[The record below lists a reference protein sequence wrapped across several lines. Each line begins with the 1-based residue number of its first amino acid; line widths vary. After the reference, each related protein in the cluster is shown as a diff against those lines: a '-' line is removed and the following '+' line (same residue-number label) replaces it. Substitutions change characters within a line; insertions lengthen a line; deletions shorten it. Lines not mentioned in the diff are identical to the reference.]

1 MHRSTS
7 PTISSDETVT
17 TGILGAIYMR
27 RAMRAYTS
35 APVERAVIE
44 CLIDAAIQAPSYT
57 DNEPW
62 SFAVVHGRDVLRGLS
77 DEVKAAALALPPE
90 HAIPERLRRELAD
103 PAFSV
108 FHDAA
113 ALVVICATSPRQ
125 QDAEDCCL
133 AAENLMLAALA
144 YGLASCPIG
153 FSRPWLQLPKAK
165 AELGID
171 PAHVPIFGIAIG
183 HPAVQPPSPGR
194 RTPRIVHYPA

>member
-1 MHRSTS
+1 
-7 PTISSDETVT
+7 
-17 TGILGAIYMR
+17 MR
-27 RAMRAYTS
+27 RATRAYTS
-35 APVERAVIE
+35 AQVDRSVIE

-62 SFAVVHGRDVLRGLS
+62 SFAVVHGTDVLRGLS
-77 DEVKAAALALPPE
+77 EEVKAAALALPPE
-90 HAIPERLRRELAD
+90 HAMPERLRRELAD

-133 AAENLMLAALA
+133 AAENVMLAALA
-144 YGLASCPIG
+144 FGLGTCPIG
-153 FSRPWLQLPKAK
+153 LSRPWLQLPQAK

-171 PAHVPIFGIAIG
+171 AAHVPVFAIAVG